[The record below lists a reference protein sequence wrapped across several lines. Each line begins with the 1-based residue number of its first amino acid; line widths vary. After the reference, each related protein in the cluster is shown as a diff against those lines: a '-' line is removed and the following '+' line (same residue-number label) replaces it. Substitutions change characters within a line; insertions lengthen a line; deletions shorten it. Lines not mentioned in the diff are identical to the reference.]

1 MKKNYVSPFTKAH
14 TLTES
19 LSLLA
24 ASPCGNV
31 NTNPSVNPNK
41 EEDEDLDFMNS
52 GSPTMTIT

>member
-14 TLTES
+14 TLTEP
-19 LSLLA
+19 LTLLA
-24 ASPCGNV
+24 ASSCGNV

-41 EEDEDLDFMNS
+41 EEDEDLDLMNS

>member
-14 TLTES
+14 TLTEP
-19 LSLLA
+19 LLA

>member
-1 MKKNYVSPFTKAH
+1 MKKNYVSPCIKAH
-14 TLTES
+14 TLTEP
-19 LSLLA
+19 LTLLA

-31 NTNPSVNPNK
+31 NTNTSVNPNK